1 MTQGLKKGVGNMNT
15 KGRFYIWL
23 NMPTI
28 NGKIYYWSKH
38 LRQWTGDA
46 YEATMF
52 DTIEQAE
59 AEQPNA
65 EASGEG
71 PAIVAQATKD
81 LPEKPTTAA
90 QRKAAERQRHKDAG
104 RVAVT
109 VHIYPVDRKKLGR
122 YIKRL
127 NQRAALEKEQPK

>member
-1 MTQGLKKGVGNMNT
+1 MNT

-28 NGKIYYWSKH
+28 SGKIYYWSRH
-38 LRQWTGDA
+38 RRQWTSDA
-46 YEATMF
+46 YQATMF

-81 LPEKPTTAA
+81 LPAKPEPKSGAQRA
-90 QRKAAERQRHKDAG
+90 QAYRQRKADAGMVGMVIHTYPENREKVRRYAERINR
-104 RVAVT
+104 
-109 VHIYPVDRKKLGR
+109 RKS
-122 YIKRL
+122 
-127 NQRAALEKEQPK
+127 P